1 MDASPVADL
10 KHEHSYVGMVVAAME
25 REAAHIRGSGEVDAD
40 AVRRMVEFTR
50 EFTDGCHHGKEEQAL
65 FPRLL
70 VRSDQSRS
78 VVAVM
83 LKEHEAGRMRV
94 RAIAGDLEPASRG
107 DRDAALRVAANLESY
122 SALLTGHIAKENN
135 VLFPL
140 ADKVLDD
147 QDKSWLAAE
156 FERVEHEEIGA
167 GGHARLEALAQELAL
182 EADQPHR

>member
-1 MDASPVADL
+1 MSGSPVAEL

-25 REAAHIRGSGEVDAD
+25 REARYIREGGEVHAD
-40 AVRRMVEFTR
+40 AVKQMVDFTR

-70 VRSDQSRS
+70 ERSDQSRT

-83 LKEHEAGRMRV
+83 LKEHDAGRMRI
-94 RAIAGDLEPASRG
+94 RAIADDLEAASSG

-122 SALLTGHIAKENN
+122 AALLTGHIAKENN

-140 ADKVLDD
+140 ADRVLDE
-147 QDKSWLAAE
+147 QDKDWLAGE
-156 FERVEHEEIGA
+156 FGRIEREETGE
-167 GGHARLEALAQELAL
+167 GGHKRYEAVAQELAR
-182 EADQPHR
+182 EPD

>member
-1 MDASPVADL
+1 MDPSPVAEL

-25 REAAHIRGSGEVDAD
+25 REAAHIRASGEVNAD
-40 AVRRMVEFTR
+40 AVRQMVEFTR

-70 VRSDQSRS
+70 ERSDQSRTI
-78 VVAVM
+78 VAMM

-94 RAIAGDLEPASRG
+94 RAIATDLEPASQG

-122 SALLTGHIAKENN
+122 AALLTGHIAKENN

-140 ADKVLDD
+140 ADRVLDE
-147 QDKSWLAAE
+147 QDKSWLAGE
-156 FERVEHEEIGA
+156 FGRIEHEETGA
-167 GGHARLEALAQELAL
+167 GGHARFEALAQELATD
-182 EADQPHR
+182 AG